1 LRCRFD
7 NLVDGSA
14 FCLEGFRGQLSAW
27 RASKVPALLR
37 QVERAAAKGWHA
49 AGFVAYEAAPAF
61 DPALGVR
68 PHPGEDRSVM
78 PLACFGLFEKR
89 RDVAPVEP
97 LREPLGEQGEWRA
110 EIDPHRH
117 AASVAAVKEAIAS
130 GLTYQVNLTQR
141 LRRPYEG
148 DPFLL
153 YRQLAGSQAG
163 AYHAYLATPS
173 WAVACGSPELFFSLS
188 DGVVT
193 TRPMKGT
200 APRGRWPE
208 EDRAS
213 AVALRSS
220 PKERAENV
228 MIVDLLRNDLG
239 RVAAFGSVEVPAL
252 WELERY
258 PTVWQLTSTVRAR
271 LEVRREPLGLADLF
285 AALFPCGSVTGAP
298 KPSTMGLIA
307 RLEPSVRGVYC
318 GAVGYVAPPD
328 RPGLR
333 NPPEACFGV
342 AIRTAV
348 VDRTHRVAIY
358 GTGGGITWDSD
369 SSAEWA
375 EQVAKATLLTR
386 TSATRPFSLLET
398 MRYEPKGTCAA
409 SPVVNLKGH
418 LRRLCSSA
426 HYFGFPFSAEL
437 ARRHLASAVAGANSP
452 LRVRLRLEPT
462 GALSAEAE
470 PFERG
475 QGSPL
480 RLALDE
486 EPVDHLDPMLCHK
499 TTRRAPYDLR
509 AARHPDA
516 DDVILVN
523 DRGEVTETTRANL
536 LVLLEG
542 RWWTPP
548 LDCGLLPGI
557 ERARLLTRGMVAER
571 VIGVAA
577 LHRAESLATVSSL
590 RGWRAATLVE
600 ASSPA
605 RHATGPR
612 SAASV
617 ILGDD

>member
-14 FCLEGFRGQLSAW
+14 FCLEGFRGLLSAW
-27 RASKVPALLR
+27 RATEVPELLR
-37 QVERAAAKGWHA
+37 QVERAAARGWHA

-61 DPALGVR
+61 DPALRVWPDG
-68 PHPGEDRSVM
+68 GAGRSVV
-78 PLACFGLFEKR
+78 PLACFGLFEER

-97 LREPLGEQGEWRA
+97 LSGPPGDQGEWRA
-110 EIDPHRH
+110 EIDPDRH

-141 LRRPYEG
+141 LRRNYRD
-148 DPFLL
+148 DPMLL

-193 TRPMKGT
+193 ARPMKGT

-208 EDRAS
+208 EDRVS

-258 PTVWQLTSTVRAR
+258 PSVWQLTSTVRAR
-271 LEVRREPLGLADLF
+271 LDGGRERLGLADLF

-298 KPSTMGLIA
+298 KPSTMSLIA
-307 RLEPSVRGVYC
+307 GLEPSPRGVYC

-328 RPGLR
+328 RPGLT
-333 NPPEACFGV
+333 NLPEACFAV

-348 VDRTHRVAIY
+348 VDRIHRVATY

-386 TSATRPFSLLET
+386 PSASHRFSLFET
-398 MRYEPKGTCAA
+398 MRYQPEGACGA
-409 SPVVNLKGH
+409 SRIINLKGH

-426 HYFGFPFSAEL
+426 HYFGFPFSAES
-437 ARRHLASAVAGANSP
+437 ARRHLASTVAGANSP

-470 PFERG
+470 PLDSG

-480 RLALDE
+480 RLALDD

-509 AARHPDA
+509 VARHPDA

-542 RWWTPP
+542 QWWTPP

-557 ERARLLTRGMVAER
+557 ERARLLTRGTVVER
-571 VIGVAA
+571 VISVAA
-577 LHRAESLATVSSL
+577 LHRAEGLATVSSL

-600 ASSPA
+600 ASSRASRA
-605 RHATGPR
+605 RGPR
-612 SAASV
+612 ATAGRH
-617 ILGDD
+617 LG